1 MVTLSLRK
9 LTKRFGAVAAV
20 EQANLDVNAGEFLV
34 IVGESGCGK
43 TTTLRLIAGLEQPD
57 SGTIFINGA
66 PVNDIPVGRRNVQM
80 IFQNYA
86 LWPHMRVFDA
96 DRYSNLTLPLKVRK
110 WTSEKITEYLRP
122 LAWKI
127 GIDESHFNRK
137 PTELSGGQQ
146 QRVALGRAIIAET
159 PLCLMDEPLSNLDAQ
174 LRHEMRREIR
184 SLQQK
189 LGITMVYVTHDQTEA
204 MTMADQVVLLRDG
217 RIEQDGTPEAL
228 YNRPATAFT
237 ARFIGTPPMNVISL
251 PGHARNGQ
259 WLGVRPEDIQIG
271 GEGIAAVVESVEY
284 LGADS
289 IVACRAGSE
298 TVTVRVPRAPD
309 YAAGAAVKLS
319 WEASA
324 VHYFDAATG
333 LRSN

>member
-20 EQANLDVNAGEFLV
+20 DQANLDVNAGEFLV

-146 QRVALGRAIIAET
+146 QRVALGRAMVTSPQIM
-159 PLCLMDEPLSNLDAQ
+159 LMDEPLSNIDPPNRLK
-174 LRHEMRREIR
+174 MRQEILNFHKENR
-184 SLQQK
+184 LTT
-189 LGITMVYVTHDQTEA
+189 LYVTHNL
-204 MTMADQVVLLRDG
+204 ADGVALADRIAVMREG
-217 RIEQDGTPEAL
+217 RFEQADTAENLMRHPVTDYVADFFRAEQFGF
-228 YNRPATAFT
+228 RISAT
-237 ARFIGTPPMNVISL
+237 
-251 PGHARNGQ
+251 
-259 WLGVRPEDIQIG
+259 
-271 GEGIAAVVESVEY
+271 
-284 LGADS
+284 
-289 IVACRAGSE
+289 
-298 TVTVRVPRAPD
+298 
-309 YAAGAAVKLS
+309 
-319 WEASA
+319 
-324 VHYFDAATG
+324 
-333 LRSN
+333 